1 MTALWQL
8 LNAPQTAPFGIALML
23 MFLLFVVEV
32 LAMLVGGANDWLDNL
47 LPDELSEVNAHSEIG
62 IDTVDSGAFIRFL
75 SWLYFGKVPVLMLF
89 VLFLA
94 IFGLLGFFIQGI
106 LFNLAGFYLPSLIAV
121 IVVWILS
128 LPILRVFAKGLYK
141 ILPKDETTAINQS
154 ELIGRVGVIT
164 IGTASTDKKA
174 EVKVKDTHN
183 QTHYVMVFSDND
195 EILNQGD
202 FVLLVSYDGV
212 NFRGIKNTNESLINV

>member
-8 LNAPQTAPFGIALML
+8 INTPQTTPFGVALMI
-23 MFLLFVVEV
+23 MFLLFIIEV
-32 LAMLVGGANDWLDNL
+32 IALMVGGGNDWVEGL
-47 LPDELSEVNAHSEIG
+47 LPDELNAHAEVGVDMADAG
-62 IDTVDSGAFIRFL
+62 IAVRFL
-75 SWLYFGKVPVLMLF
+75 SWLYVGKVPVLMLL
-89 VLFLA
+89 VLFLT
-94 IFGLLGFFIQGI
+94 IFGLLGFFIQSLIFGI
-106 LFNLAGFYLPSLIAV
+106 AGFYLPSLIAV

-202 FVLLVSYDGV
+202 FVLLVSHDGV
-212 NFRGIKNTNESLINV
+212 NFRGIRNTNGVLVD